1 VYVWYAITAWPSIPA
16 LLVGALAV
24 ISAGV
29 LAWQRLRR
37 SMDRRFADIPERIIV
52 NHMTRDQWRERR
64 WNARRDVRAVAI
76 TALVTVVATYVA
88 IELPEWWAL
97 IRRNR

>member
-1 VYVWYAITAWPSIPA
+1 MSPIGDISPYEAWLRAI
-16 LLVGALAV
+16 GALAV

-52 NHMTRDQWRERR
+52 NYQTRDQ
-64 WNARRDVRAVAI
+64 
-76 TALVTVVATYVA
+76 
-88 IELPEWWAL
+88 
-97 IRRNR
+97 